1 MSHNVYCE
9 EQQNNLI
16 KLPTY
21 LIFNE
26 NDKTI
31 TPCQNI
37 TTAIRIASEEG
48 SICSLFERAGSM
60 GKYYNHLCDVSKDV
74 I

>member
-1 MSHNVYCE
+1 MSHNIYSE
-9 EQQNNLI
+9 ENENTLI
-16 KLPTY
+16 KLPMY
-21 LIFNE
+21 LIVNE

-37 TTAIRIASEEG
+37 TTAIRIASNEG
-48 SICSLFERAGSM
+48 SICSLFEKAGSV
-60 GKYYNHLCDVSKDV
+60 GKYYTHLCDVSKGV